1 MIVAHW
7 RDWPV
12 GRRVAVATLAAALVL
27 DLVVLAGLWSTPD
40 NSSVAPLVMEHAPR
54 IVTRARDEGEI
65 VREAALRSPFDAVAP
80 APPLQLASTVVQQS
94 AAMPIRPR
102 LVGTVVE
109 AQSGGFVVVEMPDA
123 RMQLVRIGERAGD
136 LRLRSVAANE
146 AVFVDAQGGRV
157 PLRTSRAGENRP

>member
-1 MIVAHW
+1 MAELW

-12 GRRVAVATLAAALVL
+12 GRRVAVLALTSALLL
-27 DLVVLAGLWSTPD
+27 DLVTLAGMWSTID
-40 NSSVAPLVMEHAPR
+40 SSVMAPLVVEHAPR
-54 IVTRARDEGEI
+54 IVMRVRDEGEI

-80 APPLQLASTVVQQS
+80 VAPLQLASTVVQQS
-94 AAMPIRPR
+94 APAPIRPR

-109 AQSGGFVVVEMPDA
+109 AQGGGFVVVEMPDA
-123 RMQLVRIGERAGD
+123 RMQLVRIGERAGE

-157 PLRTSRAGENRP
+157 ALRTSRAGENRP

>member
-1 MIVAHW
+1 MAVQW

-12 GRRVAVATLAAALVL
+12 GRRVAVLALAGALLL
-27 DLVVLAGLWSTPD
+27 DLVTLAGLRSGTD
-40 NSSVAPLVMEHAPR
+40 TSVMAPLVVEHAPR
-54 IVTRARDEGEI
+54 IVMRVRDEREI

-80 APPLQLASTVVQQS
+80 AVPLQLASTVVQQS
-94 AAMPIRPR
+94 APAPIRPR

-109 AQSGGFVVVEMPDA
+109 AQGGGFVVVEMPDA

-157 PLRTSRAGENRP
+157 ALRTSRAGENRP

>member
-1 MIVAHW
+1 MSAQW

-12 GRRVAVATLAAALVL
+12 GRRVAVVALAAALVL
-27 DLVVLAGLWSTPD
+27 DLVVLARLRPASD
-40 NSSVAPLVMEHAPR
+40 NAGVAPLVMEHAPR
-54 IVTRARDEGEI
+54 IVTRVRDEGEI

-80 APPLQLASTVVQQS
+80 VAPLQLTSTVVQQS
-94 AAMPIRPR
+94 APPVVRPR

-109 AQSGGFVVVEMPDA
+109 AQGSGFVVVEMPDA

-146 AVFVDAQGGRV
+146 AVFSDAQGSKV
-157 PLRTSRAGENRP
+157 SLRTSHAGENRP

>member
-1 MIVAHW
+1 MVARW

-12 GRRVAVATLAAALVL
+12 GRRIAVLALIAALGL
-27 DLVVLAGLWSTPD
+27 DLVTLAGMRSTSD
-40 NSSVAPLVMEHAPR
+40 NSVVTPLVMEHAPR
-54 IVTRARDEGEI
+54 IITRVRDEGEI

-80 APPLQLASTVVQQS
+80 VAPLQLASTVVQQS
-94 AAMPIRPR
+94 APPPIRPR

-109 AQSGGFVVVEMPDA
+109 AQGGGFVVVEMPDA

-146 AVFVDAQGGRV
+146 AVFVDALGGRV
-157 PLRTSRAGENRP
+157 ALRTSRAGETRP

>member
-1 MIVAHW
+1 MWAQW

-12 GRRVAVATLAAALVL
+12 GRRVAVVALAAALGL
-27 DLVVLAGLWSTPD
+27 DLVTLANMRSTSD
-40 NSSVAPLVMEHAPR
+40 NSVVAPLVMEHAPR
-54 IVTRARDEGEI
+54 IVARVRDEGEI

-80 APPLQLASTVVQQS
+80 VAPLQLASTVVQQS
-94 AAMPIRPR
+94 APPVRPR

-109 AQSGGFVVVEMPDA
+109 AQGGGFVVVEMPDA

-146 AVFVDAQGGRV
+146 AVFVDAQGGKV
-157 PLRTSRAGENRP
+157 ALRTSRAGENRP

>member
-1 MIVAHW
+1 MAGHW

-12 GRRVAVATLAAALVL
+12 GRRVAVLALAGALLL
-27 DLVVLAGLWSTPD
+27 DLVTLAGLWSRTD
-40 NSSVAPLVMEHAPR
+40 TSVIAPLVVEHAPR
-54 IVTRARDEGEI
+54 IVLRVRDEGEI

-80 APPLQLASTVVQQS
+80 VAPLQLASTVVQQS
-94 AAMPIRPR
+94 APAPIRPR

-109 AQSGGFVVVEMPDA
+109 AQGGGFVVVEMPDA

-157 PLRTSRAGENRP
+157 ALRTSRAGENRP

>member
-1 MIVAHW
+1 MWAGW

-12 GRRVAVATLAAALVL
+12 GRRVAVVALAAALVL
-27 DLVVLAGLWSTPD
+27 DLVALANMRSTSD
-40 NSSVAPLVMEHAPR
+40 TSTVAPLVMEHAPR
-54 IVTRARDEGEI
+54 IVPRVRDEGEI

-80 APPLQLASTVVQQS
+80 VAPLQMASTVVQQS
-94 AAMPIRPR
+94 APPPVRPR

-109 AQSGGFVVVEMPDA
+109 AQGGGFVVVEMPDA

-146 AVFVDAQGGRV
+146 AVFYDAQGGKV
-157 PLRTSRAGENRP
+157 ALRTSRAGENRP

>member
-1 MIVAHW
+1 MINAQW

-12 GRRVAVATLAAALVL
+12 GRRIAVVALAAALAL
-27 DLVVLAGLWSTPD
+27 DLVALAGLRSTSD

-54 IVTRARDEGEI
+54 IVPRVRDEGEI
-65 VREAALRSPFDAVAP
+65 VRQAAMRSPFDAVAP
-80 APPLQLASTVVQQS
+80 VTPLQLASTVMQQS
-94 AAMPIRPR
+94 APPPVRPR

-109 AQSGGFVVVEMPDA
+109 AQGGGFVVVEMPDA

-146 AVFVDAQGGRV
+146 AVFNDAQGGKV
-157 PLRTSRAGENRP
+157 ALRTSRAGENRP

>member
-1 MIVAHW
+1 MAAHW

-12 GRRVAVATLAAALVL
+12 GRRVAVLALAGALLL
-27 DLVVLAGLWSTPD
+27 DLVTLAGLWSRTD
-40 NSSVAPLVMEHAPR
+40 TSVIAPLVVEHAPR
-54 IVTRARDEGEI
+54 IVLRVRDEGEI

-80 APPLQLASTVVQQS
+80 VAPLQLASTVVQQS
-94 AAMPIRPR
+94 APAPIRPR

-109 AQSGGFVVVEMPDA
+109 AQGGGFVVVEMPDA

-157 PLRTSRAGENRP
+157 ALRTSRAGENRP